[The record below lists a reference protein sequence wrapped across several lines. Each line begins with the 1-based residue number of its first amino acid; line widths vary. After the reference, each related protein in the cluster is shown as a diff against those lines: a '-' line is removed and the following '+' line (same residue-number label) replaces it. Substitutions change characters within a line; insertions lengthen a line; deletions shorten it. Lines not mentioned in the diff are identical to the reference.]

1 MVADVTAVLC
11 ELELTITKVKVST
24 TPDGK
29 VMDLFFIIDN
39 RFFIISTE
47 TSLSFYLSLLI
58 YLLLNLGSIITE
70 NFYIQKGEKMIRSN
84 WFKMFW
90 RILSLLLTLNWLD
103 QKSLLVHR
111 YLHSFRLQSQMTI
124 IIWNCLI
131 QFEVEHSGQIMF
143 LSRWTTCLVRLIP
156 LFKLCAKTT
165 KAFFMTSW
173 ELLKITTWRYVNVKS
188 R

>member
-1 MVADVTAVLC
+1 MAKSWICFSSSITGFYIFYLLLHNC
-11 ELELTITKVKVST
+11 E
-24 TPDGK
+24 
-29 VMDLFFIIDN
+29 F
-39 RFFIISTE
+39 ISTE
-47 TSLSFYLSLLI
+47 TSSSFYLSLLI

-70 NFYIQKGEKMIRSN
+70 NFYIQRRERMIRSN
-84 WFKMFW
+84 RFKMFW
-90 RILSLLLTLNWLD
+90 RILSLLLILNWLD
-103 QKSLLVHR
+103 RKLLVVHR
-111 YLHSFRLQSQMTI
+111 HLHSFRLQSLKTI

-156 LFKLCAKTT
+156 LSKLCAKIT

-173 ELLKITTWRYVNVKS
+173 ELLKIITWRYVNVKS